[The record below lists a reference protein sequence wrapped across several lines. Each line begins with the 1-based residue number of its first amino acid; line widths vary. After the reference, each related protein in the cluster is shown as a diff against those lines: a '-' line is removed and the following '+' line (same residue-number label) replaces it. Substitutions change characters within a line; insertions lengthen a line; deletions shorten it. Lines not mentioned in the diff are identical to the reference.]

1 MNDRL
6 LSLLGLCRRAGRL
19 VIGADPVKE
28 AIDTHKAFLVICAS
42 DISQNTEKKIRIA
55 VEAKGTVEY
64 HSINR
69 TKDELSFSL
78 GKTCAVLA
86 VIDKGFADKLTELIN
101 AEQKKEETTI

>member
-6 LSLLGLCRRAGRL
+6 LSFLGICRRAGKL
-19 VIGADPVKE
+19 VIGNDPLRE
-28 AIDTHKAFLVICAS
+28 AVETGKAFLVLVAS
-42 DISQNTEKKIRIA
+42 DISENTLKKVNA
-55 VEAKGTVEY
+55 TVNASDVPCY
-64 HSINR
+64 KADR

-86 VIDKGFADKLTELIN
+86 VIDKGFADKFSELIE

>member
-6 LSLLGLCRRAGRL
+6 LSLLGICRRAGKL

-28 AIDTHKAFLVICAS
+28 SIDTGKAFLVICAN
-42 DISQNTEKKIRIA
+42 DISQNTEKKIRGA
-55 VEAKGTVEY
+55 VQTNTDVAY
-64 HSINR
+64 HIINR

-78 GKTCAVLA
+78 GKTCATLA
-86 VIDKGFADKLTELIN
+86 VIDKGFADKLVELIT